1 MVQKKD
7 LSPPQIRNQLLGR
20 LQEVAPPNAK
30 EFGGANITRTLE
42 AQAERAEVINTE
54 LKSIIKQRERWSRWL
69 LILVSLIIVSDMC
82 IIFFTGFG
90 LMTFDGVTLPL
101 FIASNLAQIFVLSV
115 IVVQFLFKNDAI
127 KQKSNELK
135 SSRD

>member
-7 LSPPQIRNQLLGR
+7 LSQPQIRNQLLGR

-30 EFGGANITRTLE
+30 EFGSAGITRTLE

-90 LMTFDGVTLPL
+90 LMTFEGVTLPL

-127 KQKSNELK
+127 KQKSDELK